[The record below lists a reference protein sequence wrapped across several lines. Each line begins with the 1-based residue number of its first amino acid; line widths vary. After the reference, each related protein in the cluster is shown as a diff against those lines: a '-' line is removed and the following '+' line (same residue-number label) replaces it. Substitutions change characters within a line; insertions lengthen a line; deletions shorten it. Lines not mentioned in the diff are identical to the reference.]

1 MHILLPFLF
10 AVPFASAQI
19 AAGGGGA
26 VTSLV
31 ATQSPVVSSLASL
44 ETVGGKVTAVQV
56 VFTQTFAQTALGTWP
71 LGTAPKPGTIG
82 LGTIQGEVGVVK
94 TKTG

>member
-44 ETVGGKVTAVQV
+44 ET
-56 VFTQTFAQTALGTWP
+56 TALGTWP